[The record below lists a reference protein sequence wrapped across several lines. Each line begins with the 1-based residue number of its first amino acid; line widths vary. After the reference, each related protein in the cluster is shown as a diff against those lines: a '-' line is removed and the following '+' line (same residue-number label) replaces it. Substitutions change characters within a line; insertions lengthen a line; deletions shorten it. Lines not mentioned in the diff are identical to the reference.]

1 MRLVRTHELVEVEK
15 HWALFK
21 FAGWTGPFRVLCSS
35 SLLYLYLFIKSGFI
49 EHRLYGRL
57 SARYWSSYT
66 VHNGP
71 YPALLPLST

>member
-1 MRLVRTHELVEVEK
+1 MNWWKWRN
-15 HWALFK
+15 
-21 FAGWTGPFRVLCSS
+21 TGPSLNLQGGQVPSGSS
-35 SLLYLYLFIKSGFI
+35 AVPHFSTSIYLFIKSGFI